1 MAGVERAS
9 TAGQLLSLGQRSVR
23 TRYGD
28 FDLLV
33 ARCLQDQK
41 YVLALSIGDLRGEQ
55 PILARVHSSCVTS
68 ESYGGCDCDCVEQ
81 LGLALETVAARGRG
95 VVFYL
100 MQEGR
105 GAGFLAKARDRMMVQ
120 ASGNRI
126 DTFQAYEEMGLPHD
140 LRSYEEVGWMAEL
153 LELHAPLELL
163 TNNPE
168 KARGVA
174 SSAGCLVAG
183 TKSLD
188 GQASPWNRDY
198 LASKSRSGHG
208 LEDPGALDGAILPG
222 PVAAFDP
229 YCLPGQTRFVRV
241 ASYFLPVRD
250 PAEQDSAAS
259 RVQWF
264 RLHAYL
270 DLEERAAKV
279 LLALHEGE
287 GGEPRQYVQEETLLQ
302 RFPLASVDPVSWA
315 ACRATIGGGGPA
327 LVGFVAPRGFSAGL
341 TEVSGHREGI
351 QDLMELHLRHAA
363 ASPVSS

>member
-1 MAGVERAS
+1 MMWEGGS
-9 TAGQLLSLGQRSVR
+9 TAGQLLALGKRSIA
-23 TRYGD
+23 TRFGE
-28 FDLLV
+28 FDLVV

-41 YVLALSIGDLRGEQ
+41 HVLALSMGDLRGEE
-55 PILARVHSSCVTS
+55 PVLARVHSSCVTS

-81 LGLALETVAARGRG
+81 LGLALKAVAARGRG

-105 GAGFLAKARDRMMVQ
+105 GAGILAKARDRMMVQ

-126 DTFQAYEEMGLPHD
+126 DTFEAYEQMALPHD
-140 LRSYEEVGWMAEL
+140 LRSYEEVGWMAKL
-153 LELHAPLELL
+153 LGLEAPLELL

-174 SSAGCLVAG
+174 SSAGCPVVA
-183 TKSLD
+183 TQSLD

-208 LEDPGALDGAILPG
+208 LEDPGLLDGAALPG
-222 PVAAFDP
+222 PVDAFEP
-229 YCLPGQTRFVRV
+229 YCLPGQDRFVRV

-250 PAEQDSAAS
+250 FGTAAAAAHS
-259 RVQWF
+259 VCWF

-279 LLALHEGE
+279 LLALDEE
-287 GGEPRQYVQEETLLQ
+287 AGGTPQLHVQGETLLR
-302 RFPLASVDPVSWA
+302 RFPLAACQPDSWA
-315 ACRATIGGGGPA
+315 VKRAGISAGGPA
-327 LVGFVAPRGFSAGL
+327 LIGFVAPRGFSSAL
-341 TEVSGHREGI
+341 TEVPGDPEGI
-351 QDLMELHLRHAA
+351 EALMELHLARPRRDPCR
-363 ASPVSS
+363 S